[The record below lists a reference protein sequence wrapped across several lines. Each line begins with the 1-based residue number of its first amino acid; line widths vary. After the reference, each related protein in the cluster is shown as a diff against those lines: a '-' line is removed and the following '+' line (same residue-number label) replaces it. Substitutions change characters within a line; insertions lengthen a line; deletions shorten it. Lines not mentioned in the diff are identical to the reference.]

1 MFTAVLIA
9 QAVAQ
14 ASAALPANA
23 NAAFDR
29 AIRAHAAMRS
39 GDVTVVSRTTSGQ
52 DRFQTTYDLQFI
64 LPDRAVMRVRVPRV
78 GNQLASD
85 RTYAAIGR
93 QFVAFDR
100 GANERLSRS
109 FPTSG
114 EVAAR
119 IADGLDDPNPAWL
132 LLLEPRA
139 LEELIQPFRQIS
151 GWAVNRR
158 QGRVVVSRAIGSGNQ
173 RASTTWEFDGAT
185 GRLLRF
191 ASGSSVGS
199 TEWTYTY
206 RAAPRAVDFRPPAG
220 ATVVRMFT
228 ERTEFAA
235 TPVPYTDAS
244 ARAVGA
250 RAERTMQQLRH
261 ASVTVRTDGRASR
274 IWFSAG
280 RVREQREG
288 LEWAW
293 DRTVLSVR
301 RGNEFFRGNAEGPEA
316 VDAVGVLAGGMDP
329 LARAF
334 VLRRNPVTGWLTGA
348 LRVRLRGEMTIEGRT
363 VQILVID
370 RPGTRLSLFVDK
382 ATGFPASIQS
392 ESLDGRGEVLSQTQT
407 QFVFAGVGTAQ
418 EASLFRLEPRS
429 GQRVQSLPP
438 AVRIR

>member
-1 MFTAVLIA
+1 MFASVLIA
-9 QAVAQ
+9 HAVAQ
-14 ASAALPANA
+14 APAAPTAA
-23 NAAFDR
+23 AAFDR
-29 AIRAHAAMRS
+29 AIRVHAAMRA
-39 GDVTVVSRTTSGQ
+39 GDVTVVSRTTSGT
-52 DRFQTTYDLQFI
+52 DRFQTTYDLQFV

-93 QFVAFDR
+93 QFLAFDR
-100 GANERLSRS
+100 VANERLSRS

-119 IADGLDDPNPAWL
+119 IAGGLDDPNPAWL

-139 LEELIQPFRQIS
+139 LEELIRPFRGLS

-173 RASTTWEFDGAT
+173 RSTTTWEFDSAT

-191 ASGSSVGS
+191 AGASSVGS

-206 RAAPRAVDFRPPAG
+206 RAAPRTVDFRPPTG
-220 ATVVRMFT
+220 ATAVRTFT

-235 TPVPYTDAS
+235 APVPYADSS
-244 ARAVGA
+244 ARAVGV

-261 ASVTVRTDGRASR
+261 AAVSLRTDGRSSR
-274 IWFSAG
+274 IWLSAG

-293 DRTVLSVR
+293 DGAVLTAR
-301 RGNEFFRGNAEGPEA
+301 RGSEFFRGSAEGPEA
-316 VDAVGVLAGGMDP
+316 VDAVGILAGGMDP

-348 LRVRLRGEMTIEGRT
+348 QSVRLRGEMEIDGRR
-363 VQILVID
+363 VQILAID
-370 RPGTRLSLFVDK
+370 RPWARLSLFVDR
-382 ATGFPASIQS
+382 ATGLPASIQS
-392 ESLDGRGEVLSQTQT
+392 ESLDGRGDVLSRTQT
-407 QFVFAGVGTAQ
+407 QFAFAAVGSAQ

-438 AVRIR
+438 GLRIR